1 MTDHCSLSNTPMFET
16 SSLEYMPWMHV
27 IPSFSSTNNCWR
39 RNCKEREGIAHTLS
53 HPVPWS
59 RTLNRDCVQSMVL
72 LICLVLFLLVSVKL
86 SNVLIEKTK
95 MALQA
100 GHGLRLTTEDAGGNV
115 NAKWHYK
122 ERSWYGFIAN
132 TDTFTPKSDQF
143 RISPAASPEI
153 THHTVWRNVAFHS
166 LLRWEI
172 GGMSFLNLGVK
183 GYTM

>member
-1 MTDHCSLSNTPMFET
+1 M
-16 SSLEYMPWMHV
+16 
-27 IPSFSSTNNCWR
+27 
-39 RNCKEREGIAHTLS
+39 
-53 HPVPWS
+53 
-59 RTLNRDCVQSMVL
+59 NRDCVQSMVL
-72 LICLVLFLLVSVKL
+72 LICMVLFLLVSVKL

-132 TDTFTPKSDQF
+132 IDTFTPKSDQF

-183 GYTM
+183 GLIPCKCSKCLHLLGRVCVCQSQVQLYIKLLWQSLGVADKVWKDGKLSIPVWKKLAM